1 MRCRL
6 PFYLSLCAV
15 VLAAGAVRADPAED
29 CDRLAAV
36 PGADG
41 AGVALEAIDAEA
53 AILACGQAISA
64 QPGEPRFLFQYGRAL
79 ERSGDI
85 EGAARL
91 YEWAAAD
98 GFAPAQDALGGAL
111 PTDSGVPAD
120 LDASALAAILEDM
133 ATALDAQAA
142 SLPQTGSDPAAVLA
156 EAGTS
161 IAALT
166 GWVGREVALVP
177 YRGTLRG
184 ARGALMDRHGNSLDR
199 ALLLAGLLTSAGH
212 EVRLAHTLL
221 EMPAA
226 RLLLATVAAPPA
238 DSAQPAGTTALAD
251 KLVDAAGPLAG
262 ALQAELAAATEEA
275 LAQRAS
281 VAARTADLAPVLLA
295 LADRVPPPVGEPGA
309 TALADHWWVQVRE
322 GEAWIDADPS
332 AAIVGT
338 LSPRETLAPAD
349 VPETLQ
355 HAVTLRL
362 VIEFWDNGSLRTA
375 PVFTHRLTP
384 AGLIDRPVVLR
395 QVPVSA
401 PSLAALAA
409 AGGDSAAAM
418 LTAATEAWVW
428 QPVLQ
433 VGDEIV
439 TDRLFTM
446 AGEVLP
452 AGRETLS
459 ELGLSGQIF
468 GDVTGSTDDAVFA
481 LGGTPLAPAPP
492 DEANAA
498 VRVSAE
504 WLEVEITPPDAAP
517 EIHRRTVFDL
527 IGAAARS
534 TGTVAAPILTAEARL
549 ARALALLQEAD
560 VSVVA
565 GSGSGDA
572 SRIRLARDSARLLR
586 AIAAALGSGADWTEL
601 AAGDLPRLPLPLYG
615 LAALR
620 FADPGIWLDR
630 PNVVLSWSGL
640 SWSGLAGA
648 DLRPF
653 QRFDIVANRVA
664 VAAPDAFAAR
674 LAQGVR
680 DTVAEDVLA
689 GPGPTGNTAALHD
702 IDRAAGRAWVRL
714 APNDAAALA
723 SLALPADAVAAIAAD
738 LARGAQVV
746 APPAP
751 VDTAAGPQVAWW
763 RIDPD
768 GTTLGMAPT
777 GGQAMTENGFLIA
790 QGTQFGLCFF
800 MLGRALGGGDA
811 GGAAAGAICASGALG
826 GGVAVLG
833 GAVAGGGI
841 VSMVA
846 AILAAGVLLETG

>member
-15 VLAAGAVRADPAED
+15 VLAAGAARADPAED
-29 CDRLAAV
+29 CDRLAAA

-41 AGVALEAIDAEA
+41 AGVPLDAIDAAA
-53 AILACGQAISA
+53 AILACGQAVSA
-64 QPGEPRFLFQYGRAL
+64 HPGEPRLLFQYGRAL

-85 EGAARL
+85 EAAARL

-98 GFAPAQDALGGAL
+98 GFAPAQEALGPAL
-111 PTDSGVPAD
+111 QADDGVSAD
-120 LDASALAAILEDM
+120 LDAPALAAILNDM
-133 ATALDAQAA
+133 AAALDAQAA
-142 SLPQTGSDPAAVLA
+142 GLSQTGNDPAAVLA

-161 IAALT
+161 TAALT
-166 GWVGREVALVP
+166 DWVGREVALVP

-184 ARGALMDRHGNSLDR
+184 ARGALMDRRGNSLDR
-199 ALLLAGLLTSAGH
+199 ALLLAELLKSAGH

-221 EMPAA
+221 DMPAA

-238 DSAQPAGTTALAD
+238 DSAQPAETTALAD
-251 KLVDAAGPLAG
+251 TLVDAAGPLAG
-262 ALQAELAAATEEA
+262 ALQAELAGATEEA

-281 VAARTADLAPVLLA
+281 VAARAADLAPVLLA

-322 GEAWIDADPS
+322 GDAWIDADPS

-338 LSPRETLAPAD
+338 LSPRETLTAEEM
-349 VPETLQ
+349 PETLE
-355 HAVTLRL
+355 HAVTLR
-362 VIEFWDNGSLRTA
+362 VVVEFWDNGSLRTE
-375 PVFTHRLTP
+375 PVLTRRLTP
-384 AGLIDRPVVLR
+384 AELIDRPVVLR

-401 PSLAALAA
+401 PSPAALAA

-418 LTAATEAWVW
+418 LSAATEAWVW
-428 QPVLQ
+428 QPILH

-452 AGRETLS
+452 AGRETLA
-459 ELGLSGQIF
+459 ELGLSGQMF
-468 GDVTGSTDDAVFA
+468 GDVTGNTDDAVSA

-498 VRVSAE
+498 VRVTAE
-504 WLEVEITPPDAAP
+504 WLEVEITLPDAAP

-534 TGTVAAPILTAEARL
+534 TGTVAAPILTSEARL

-572 SRIRLARDSARLLR
+572 NLIRLARDSARLLR
-586 AIAAALGSGADWTEL
+586 AIAAALGSGADWTEF
-601 AAGDLPRLPLPLYG
+601 AAGDLPRLPLPLYSLG
-615 LAALR
+615 ALR

-640 SWSGLAGA
+640 AGA
-648 DLRPF
+648 DPSPF
-653 QRFDIVANRVA
+653 QRFDIVANRIA

-714 APNDAAALA
+714 TPNNAAALA
-723 SLALPADAVAAIAAD
+723 SLALPADAAAAIEAD
-738 LARGAQVV
+738 LAGGAQVV

-768 GTTLGMAPT
+768 GTTLGMALT
-777 GGQAMTENGFLIA
+777 GGQAMEEYGFLAA
-790 QGTQFGLCFF
+790 QGAQFGLCFY
-800 MLGRALGGGDA
+800 MLGKALGGGDG
-811 GGAAAGAICASGALG
+811 GGAAAGAICASGAVG

-833 GAVAGGGI
+833 GAAAGGGI
-841 VSMVA
+841 ISMVA
-846 AILAAGVLLETG
+846 AILATGILVETGP